1 MTHGR
6 DGQRSL
12 LALVTRGGARIAQ
25 AGMGYTVLEAN
36 APGEALRAAG
46 THQAPI
52 HLLLTDVIMP
62 G

>member
-36 APGEALRAAG
+36 APGEALRA
-46 THQAPI
+46 I

>member
-1 MTHGR
+1 
-6 DGQRSL
+6 
-12 LALVTRGGARIAQ
+12 
-25 AGMGYTVLEAN
+25 MGYTVLEAN